1 MSSTIPDTSADS
13 ASFTLHDP
21 LQVEF
26 TQHDSHPDSPIQHN
40 KVVVK
45 ESPTPQGS
53 DSGGASS
60 RDDPPVEPVSTAAT
74 LSIQPSN
81 ESIQQLTPFFELG
94 TRIFLDIC
102 SGMSKPLSSALIQQ
116 GRTVLAIDILLH
128 SSMNL
133 LQDEFFE
140 QLLRLCGTGL
150 VAYCATAPNC
160 GLYSLLR
167 LRPGGP
173 RALRTPDQLNGIEGL
188 SASEAMQLQE
198 SSILFDRCAE
208 CACITHTAGG
218 HAHIEQPS
226 GAMSWREPM
235 AQRWMLQSS
244 CNLVLVA
251 ACAYGMDIYKNW
263 LFATSFQELSAIA
276 SMCNHPPDTHTSIAG
291 TGSSDGSFMSKQSAE
306 YPSAHQP
313 WPRFWPP

>member
-1 MSSTIPDTSADS
+1 MGCP
-13 ASFTLHDP
+13 
-21 LQVEF
+21 
-26 TQHDSHPDSPIQHN
+26 
-40 KVVVK
+40 
-45 ESPTPQGS
+45 
-53 DSGGASS
+53 
-60 RDDPPVEPVSTAAT
+60 
-74 LSIQPSN
+74 
-81 ESIQQLTPFFELG
+81 
-94 TRIFLDIC
+94 
-102 SGMSKPLSSALIQQ
+102 KPLSSALIQQ

-128 SSMNL
+128 SSMNIFYRMSSL
-133 LQDEFFE
+133 SSCFDCVE
-140 QLLRLCGTGL
+140 QVWLPI
-150 VAYCATAPNC
+150 APLHQIVDC
-160 GLYSLLR
+160 ILSYVFVW
-167 LRPGGP
+167 GGP

-263 LFATSFQELSAIA
+263 LFATSFQELSRYCI
-276 SMCNHPPDTHTSIAG
+276 HVQ
-291 TGSSDGSFMSKQSAE
+291 SSSRYTYF
-306 YPSAHQP
+306 Y
-313 WPRFWPP
+313 RRL